1 MIPRTI
7 RRRLWN
13 WTLNIW
19 THFFCLCTQFML
31 AMRFFRLLGIWL
43 IAVVL
48 AIDLHLPRVWS
59 MECLVDTHMHKRE
72 TNWPPN
78 RTVVKRG
85 RTTSIILFCV
95 SWCVWRV
102 CEFYVFILFSAKWI
116 DSNTM
121 EMNSIG
127 FWTLPMVCSPLLLL
141 SFIYFQISKEWRW
154 RVVARRVIKCR
165 VRRTWKSNQWTYMNH
180 AWGHAQE
187 STGALFFTLDS
198 IPSHFLIK
206 FPFYGLFVQC
216 THSVH

>member
-1 MIPRTI
+1 MRPLRHSHTHTQCIINDTKNNTTQTI
-7 RRRLWN
+7 K
-13 WTLNIW
+13 LNIEHMD
-19 THFFCLCTQFML
+19 TFFCLCTQFML

-43 IAVVL
+43 IAVDL

-121 EMNSIG
+121 EMNPIG
-127 FWTLPMVCSPLLLL
+127 FWTLPMVCSPLFVVVVVVYLF
-141 SFIYFQISKEWRW
+141 SNIQRVAVASGCASCNKMSCSTNVKIEPMNIYEPCMRPCSRE
-154 RVVARRVIKCR
+154 
-165 VRRTWKSNQWTYMNH
+165 
-180 AWGHAQE
+180 
-187 STGALFFTLDS
+187 
-198 IPSHFLIK
+198 
-206 FPFYGLFVQC
+206 
-216 THSVH
+216 